1 VYPKFHVILV
11 LFVRRSITDHRPV
24 CRGDMGDRQGRA
36 RNWVAERVL
45 ERSSR
50 HVRLLLRVLL
60 NRMAYYDG
68 ILGGTWIIVVRTGP
82 NIVGMQGFVAGI

>member
-1 VYPKFHVILV
+1 
-11 LFVRRSITDHRPV
+11 
-24 CRGDMGDRQGRA
+24 MGDRQGRA

-60 NRMAYYDG
+60 NRMAGYDG
-68 ILGGTWIIVVRTGP
+68 ILGGTLIVGLCAGP
-82 NIVGMQGFVAGI
+82 NIVGWQGFVAGI